1 MAFLVGPDTV
11 DTISTDV
18 LCAYPAKELGGSP
31 VVSPNIFINEEQVEF
46 YTTSTLPDPTEGVP
60 LPTNVIPLPC
70 QPGNRVIVANVNTSV
85 FFNGQLPAVQG
96 DKAQLLGTDR
106 PLVGPFYYEDVHIG
120 TGVV

>member
-11 DTISTDV
+11 DTVSTDV
-18 LCAYPAKELGGSP
+18 LCSYPPEPLGGSP
-31 VVSPNIFINEEQVEF
+31 ITANIFINGEAVRF
-46 YTTSTLPDPTEGVP
+46 YTTATIPDPVQGVP
-60 LPTNVIPLPC
+60 LPSNVIPLPC

-85 FFNGQLPAVQG
+85 YFNGQLPAVQG

-120 TGVV
+120 TGVA